1 MRIIVYY
8 SLSENTKEAAERI
21 AAITGAELL
30 RVDFL
35 KPMSKSKA
43 AQFVHGGREAT
54 FGVAPKLKEY
64 SDLSSYDE
72 IILGFPIWAGKNAS
86 PINTVLK
93 DMSVRGKVTS
103 VFTLSGG
110 GDNDKCI
117 AVLRKKL
124 PALRN
129 VVALADRAHETAGDN
144 DAKIEAFGEAIMNG

>member
-1 MRIIVYY
+1 M
-8 SLSENTKEAAERI
+8 AE
-21 AAITGAELL
+21 
-30 RVDFL
+30 
-35 KPMSKSKA
+35 
-43 AQFVHGGREAT
+43 EAT

-117 AVLRKKL
+117 AVLRKNFPRL
-124 PALRN
+124 ETL
-129 VVALADRAHETAGDN
+129 LHSADRAQ
-144 DAKIEAFGEAIMNG
+144 